1 MRFMRNYLFLIVLA
15 VGAAYGQAPAPD
27 HSSTAA
33 SARTYQ
39 KQVDGFV
46 LRAAEKV
53 SDADYAFKATPDV
66 RSLGQLFGH
75 IADANNNYCA
85 VSMGETNPNPGIEKG
100 KTTKAELVAAL
111 KASMEYCAKAFD
123 ALTAE
128 NANQMMKFRTSER
141 SRLSFLMWTTMHMN
155 EHYGNIVTYMR
166 LKGITP
172 PSSER

>member
-1 MRFMRNYLFLIVLA
+1 MF
-15 VGAAYGQAPAPD
+15 AAFCAAAFGQQD

-39 KQVDGFV
+39 KNIGGYV

-53 SDADYAFKATPDV
+53 SEADYAFKATPDV
-66 RSLGQLFGH
+66 RSLGQLIGH

-85 VSMGETNPNPGIEKG
+85 AALGEANPNPGIEKA
-100 KTTKAELVAAL
+100 KTSKADLTAAL
-111 KASMEYCAKAFD
+111 KASLDYCAKAYD
-123 ALTAE
+123 GLSNE
-128 NANQMMKFRTSER
+128 NANQMMKFRNAER
-141 SRLSFLMWTTMHMN
+141 SKLSLLMFNTIHMN

-166 LKGITP
+166 LKGMTP

>member
-1 MRFMRNYLFLIVLA
+1 MRISIALTMF
-15 VGAAYGQAPAPD
+15 AAFCAAAFGQQD

-39 KQVDGFV
+39 KNIGGYV

-53 SDADYAFKATPDV
+53 SETDYAFKATPDV
-66 RSLGQLFGH
+66 RSLGQLIGH

-85 VSMGETNPNPGIEKG
+85 AALGEANPNPGIEKAR
-100 KTTKAELVAAL
+100 TSKADLTVAL
-111 KASMEYCAKAFD
+111 KASLDYCAKAYD
-123 ALTAE
+123 GLSNE
-128 NANQMMKFRTSER
+128 NANQMMKFRNAER
-141 SRLSFLMWTTMHMN
+141 SKLSLLMFNTIHMN

-166 LKGITP
+166 LKGMTP